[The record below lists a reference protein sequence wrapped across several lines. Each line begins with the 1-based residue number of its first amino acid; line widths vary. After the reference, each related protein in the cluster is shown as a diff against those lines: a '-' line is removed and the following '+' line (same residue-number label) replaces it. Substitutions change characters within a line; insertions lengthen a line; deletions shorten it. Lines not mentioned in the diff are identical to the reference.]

1 MRIVSRLLALS
12 RSIQLNRQFREIH
25 KEIDS
30 MPLATRRQLAS
41 LAVKE
46 FANASQCEYP
56 HLYGTPG
63 EQQAAAQG
71 PETFGKG
78 VEIGITRVR
87 SENPHIK
94 LRGIALW
101 LTVAYFETK
110 DSEYG
115 EAQNLHKQ
123 LMRTLRVLKEYAPP
137 VATQDR
143 WSAEISRAVA

>member
-30 MPLATRRQLAS
+30 MPLAARRQLAS

-56 HLYGTPG
+56 HLYGTPT
-63 EQQAAAQG
+63 EQQPTQQT
-71 PETFGKG
+71 PDSLGKG
-78 VEIGITRVR
+78 VEVGFTRVR
-87 SENPHIK
+87 SDNPHIK

-137 VATQDR
+137 ATAQDR
-143 WSAEISRAVA
+143 WSAEIGRAVA

>member
-30 MPLATRRQLAS
+30 MPLAARRQLAS

-56 HLYGTPG
+56 HLYGTPT
-63 EQQAAAQG
+63 EQQPTQQT
-71 PETFGKG
+71 PDSLGKG
-78 VEIGITRVR
+78 VEVGFTRVR
-87 SENPHIK
+87 SDNPHIK

-123 LMRTLRVLKEYAPP
+123 LMRTLRVLKEYAAPAP
-137 VATQDR
+137 AQDR
-143 WSAEISRAVA
+143 WSAEIGRAVA

>member
-12 RSIQLNRQFREIH
+12 RSIQLNRQFRDIQR
-25 KEIDS
+25 EIDA
-30 MPLATRRQLAS
+30 MPLATRRQLAA

-46 FANASQCEYP
+46 FSNASQCEYP

-63 EQQAAAQG
+63 ETSG
-71 PETFGKG
+71 TETWGKG
-78 VEIGITRVR
+78 IEVGYTRVR
-87 SENPHIK
+87 SENPHLK

-110 DSEYG
+110 DSQYG

-123 LMRTLRVLKEYAPP
+123 LMRTLRVLKEHAPS
-137 VATQDR
+137 VTAQDR
-143 WSAEISRAVA
+143 WSAEINRAVA

>member
-12 RSIQLNRQFREIH
+12 RAIQLNRQYREIQR
-25 KEIDS
+25 EIDS
-30 MPLATRRQLAS
+30 MPLASRRQLAS

-56 HLYGTPG
+56 HLYGTPS
-63 EQQAAAQG
+63 EQQSAQG
-71 PETFGKG
+71 TDTWGKG
-78 VEIGITRVR
+78 VEVGFTRVR
-87 SENPHIK
+87 SGNPHIK

-115 EAQNLHKQ
+115 ESQNLHKQ
-123 LMRTLRVLKEYAPP
+123 LMRTLRILKEYAPP
-137 VATQDR
+137 ATTQDR
-143 WSAEISRAVA
+143 WSAEIGRAVA

>member
-12 RSIQLNRQFREIH
+12 RSIQLNRQFREIQR
-25 KEIDS
+25 EIDS

-46 FANASQCEYP
+46 FSNASQCEYP

-63 EQQAAAQG
+63 DAPTGMDAW
-71 PETFGKG
+71 GKG
-78 VEIGITRVR
+78 VDVGFTRVR

-110 DSEYG
+110 DSQYG
-115 EAQNLHKQ
+115 
-123 LMRTLRVLKEYAPP
+123 
-137 VATQDR
+137 
-143 WSAEISRAVA
+143 